1 MADLTPAD
9 ILVPPTSDEIK
20 QSLIDG
26 LKAIP
31 GNPIDDW
38 HSGGVTQTIVEL
50 EQMADESLM
59 QRALPAMLGQAAV
72 DLPGTT
78 GPWLTVDAAQL
89 YSLTRVGAVIAVQT
103 LTLTCDGSH
112 GPYTITAG
120 QLWFRSDTTGKRWAN
135 TTGGTLNTSG
145 TLSIQIQAE
154 GPGAS
159 YNDPA
164 GTIRTMLTPL
174 AGVTAVNVATDFTP
188 VIAGLNSTGT
198 LAASRT
204 SAGVA
209 PTAATFLIRIDSS
222 GQAGAGAWSYSVDGG
237 RTFRSA
243 GVITTTDLLL
253 ASGAMSGTQ
262 VTFTNHAS
270 VSPSFVTGDLFSFTT
285 PGSSFVTVGKDPE
298 NDPALIA
305 RCQARWP
312 DLTARP
318 TQSRYLKWA
327 RAASAE
333 VKRVRLEEDAVYLG
347 KLYVTLAG
355 VAGAVSGG
363 AVTAVQDYINP
374 RAPIG
379 RIVVARNSSPVEI
392 TGAGVA
398 TVAAAK
404 LAATQAVAQARWQAI
419 LFAADIGQVVRVSD
433 LVRAVMDA
441 GAIDFTSPQLNAGGN
456 VTLGSTEVPVLP
468 AATPL
473 LANQLTWQAI

>member
-1 MADLTPAD
+1 MADLTPTD
-9 ILVPPTSDEIK
+9 ILAPPTDDEIK
-20 QSLIDG
+20 ASLIEG
-26 LKAIP
+26 LQAIP

-38 HSGGVTQTIVEL
+38 HSGGVTRTIVEL

-72 DLPGTT
+72 DLPDTT
-78 GPWLTVDAAQL
+78 SPWLTIDAAQL
-89 YSLTRVGAVIAVQT
+89 YSLARVGAVTAVQT

-120 QLWFRSDTTGKRWAN
+120 QLWFRSDTTGNRWSN

-145 TLSIQIQAE
+145 TLAIQIQAE
-154 GPGAS
+154 GPGAA

-164 GTIRTMLTPL
+164 GTIRTLLTPL
-174 AGVTAVNVATDFTP
+174 SGVTAVNTATDFTA
-188 VIAGLNSTGT
+188 VTAGANSTGT

-209 PTAATFLIRIDSS
+209 PTAATFLVRIDSS
-222 GQAGAGAWSYSVDGG
+222 GQVGAGAWSYSVDGG

-243 GVITTTDLLL
+243 GVIAIADLVL
-253 ASGAMSGTQ
+253 ATGAPSGTR
-262 VTFTNHAS
+262 VTFANHAS

-285 PGSSFVTVGKDPE
+285 PGSSFVTVGKDQE
-298 NDPALIA
+298 SDPALVA

-312 DLTARP
+312 DLAAVR

-327 RAASAE
+327 KVASTE
-333 VKRVRLEEDAVYLG
+333 VRRVRLEEDATYLG

-355 VAGAVSGG
+355 VAGPVSGG
-363 AVTAVQDYINP
+363 AVTAVQAYINP

-379 RIVVARNSSPVEI
+379 RIVVARNSFPAEI
-392 TGAGVA
+392 TGAGVV

-404 LAATQAVAQARWQAI
+404 LVAIQADAQARWQAI

-456 VTLGSTEVPVLP
+456 VTLASTEVPVLP